1 MDVSIEEMKSCIQEW
16 YAQAMS
22 YENLFEIHYAVMSE
36 CNKQA
41 VYMAHAISEEGN
53 DNGKAD

>member
-16 YAQAMS
+16 YAQSMS
-22 YENLFEIHYAVMSE
+22 YEHLFEIHYAVMSE

-41 VYMAHAISEEGN
+41 VYMAHAISEEGA
-53 DNGKAD
+53 DNG

>member
-41 VYMAHAISEEGN
+41 VYMAHAISEGGS
-53 DNGKAD
+53 DNG